1 MNICVW
7 YFSLGNILFS
17 NRHWYIYLYLGPFKV
32 MDYWFL
38 DSLIYLEHTD
48 TVKVLMLCGK
58 HLYSLSHLPSLL
70 FFKKKKKSDTL
81 FFFLRLVSNHRHP
94 PASASLELGL
104 EAWTITAQLQITLW
118 SFINGTLFFVEYLV
132 IGHRL
137 DPNVFKSRKICIKK
151 LQLSRKYRKLEK

>member
-81 FFFLRLVSNHRHP
+81 FFFKTGFKSQASTCLCLPRAGIRGMDHHC
-94 PASASLELGL
+94 PASDN
-104 EAWTITAQLQITLW
+104 TLKFYKW
-118 SFINGTLFFVEYLV
+118 NSIFCRIPS
-132 IGHRL
+132 HRA
-137 DPNVFKSRKICIKK
+137 
-151 LQLSRKYRKLEK
+151 